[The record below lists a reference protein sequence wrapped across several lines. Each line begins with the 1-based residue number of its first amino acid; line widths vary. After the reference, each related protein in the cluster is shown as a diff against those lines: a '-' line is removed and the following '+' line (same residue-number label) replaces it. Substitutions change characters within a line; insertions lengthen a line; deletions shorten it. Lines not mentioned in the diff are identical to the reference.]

1 MALSFE
7 EAEAVIV
14 EFCKTYPQALTITF
28 NLAQTQEE
36 IYGPEN
42 TVALRGRIAGS
53 YRAASGGADFALA
66 NCDSNEKFETTLRH
80 EILGHFGINTFNP
93 SEKRAVLNAII
104 EARSEVGL
112 ETLWGYVDR
121 LYPALTDMRKAEE
134 VYAFACEAIDPSDRS
149 EAIKGQQSYDDVCVS
164 RTRAMRISDLI
175 NLTTMVAEGLHDRTR
190 SQQTFPTDDSAQFK
204 QDFPMKTS
212 EFPVWLAVPPDDREK
227 MRAAAGLLDS
237 GRAAVA
243 WDKEE
248 KLWYARPGCDLNRIQ
263 EWLPDRSVRAGGGDP
278 EAEFL
283 DVLTQAGLII
293 KGMPVMNGK
302 PQSVR
307 TVESK
312 SGRKSGVYCGYLDRR
327 PGGWFINYHRAPS
340 AKEVTNWSA
349 SGGKADPVARLHI
362 RAAAKQSQEDS
373 ARERAA
379 NYARQTRIAKK
390 LYDRLPAAD
399 PSHPYLVRKGIPPTP
414 DLRQTRN
421 GALVVPFFNASGTFQ
436 SLQYIRASGDKRLF
450 KGAPKQGHFQVV
462 GSPLQAGQPILYAE
476 GYATARSLNLAT
488 GHPVVMTIDAGNMV
502 AVAQI
507 LHQQFPNSQ
516 HLLMADFDHA
526 KAENKGLLMAT
537 EAASKVGGQVLYP
550 AFNESEIA
558 QGFTDF
564 NDLHHSRGLDA
575 LREQIASF
583 EPSFVRH
590 EEIPTMSD
598 QSNPQTLGTFV
609 TPGIRKALENEWAA
623 LQGDFFNQ
631 QQRLGDQL
639 KIELR
644 AALKAEKS
652 ILKAEDAQ
660 TLKDKPFGERIA
672 ASVGLREPGNN
683 GLQIAHI
690 NHALK
695 QLDKAEHEGW
705 TSRSFDGQLMK
716 LREVGQYAIDKGRA
730 NPSAIGELAK
740 DRDTWVSEQAAVRVT
755 AAGLAPLAAVDINTQ
770 TTQFA
775 EQMQERIGEIVK
787 SAKEDPFRTV
797 DLASLALHLNV
808 QDHVHIQAQRFTPD
822 ELEASVA
829 IETRAEAY
837 ADAIAPDQNASL
849 SMTVAT
855 SDVVTWAQLDVQ
867 DLEVIRAEP
876 LRENATLVMLDNAQS
891 VPVYAQEIEATGIQ
905 LSASQ
910 TLDLEPRLSQV
921 DLLGQQ
927 IQSLESP
934 GLGSVGASHV
944 DEVTPESSELVKEAS
959 ISLSNDLQDS
969 SAVGTSE
976 PTANAD
982 RKLLDINLFDSYLD
996 KDHYLVQDQ
1005 LEVIHAKAESYQNN
1019 VEDSGVA
1026 PEELIKFA
1034 SQISDIGSLSENSV
1048 YRMAQMHASGLD
1060 GEYLGTPFERAMS
1073 EVISQGIKA
1082 SPVYARTIDEYI
1094 STDGEVAVI
1103 AAGALLALQHS
1114 NASAVTTADPFTSSV
1129 IQPALEPE
1137 PLNFTHNGQPV
1148 SLNLQ
1153 NLQPGTLPDA
1163 TVIRP
1168 VAPAAPALPSFTY
1181 NGQPASLTPDRQT
1194 VTQQADAERADTVLD
1209 QAAPAALDPLASD
1222 SAQPPLDEPAALA
1235 TSTASVESAAVEPQI
1250 KAALDEA
1257 DRPAERESVIQQL
1270 DAAPQAVIEQPINET
1285 TAALRPD
1292 AQSADQAPTQTTST
1306 TAPTGLSDARQQWA
1320 RSQPWFDGE
1329 GHDDKGAYVRGRE
1342 LAGNRVQWLFRT
1354 DAELMAWAE
1363 KQRPAPVLPTARAS
1377 AASAAPAQAPQAAIE
1392 QSVIETTDVSRSDVQ
1407 SADQTTT
1414 QAAPTQAP
1422 ASSEAL
1428 DDAILVGPRRG
1439 IDEPKPDV
1447 SHIDKDLLLTRL
1459 TNELQ
1464 GDKSM
1469 LYKLDNEPAFVD
1481 RGARLEM
1488 VPGAGQSDEKIMAA
1502 LLTAAQFYRGE
1513 IELTGSAAFKAKAI
1527 ELIVQHRVN
1536 VKMKTPEQRAMLD
1549 EARKAYSA
1557 PEVNPDAI
1565 RGDTPPLYDPAPPV
1579 APIAAAPV
1587 QPEPIVTQP
1596 AQVQAAPAQ
1605 PVAAQKDDTAP
1616 LQMPE
1621 HLQAPDP
1628 VDDRY
1633 AHYEPAQALDIVP
1646 SAVVIQPPQAEAAS
1660 EVAKS
1665 AARIDP
1671 SVHASPKAAE
1681 HGITGKVIDHGE
1693 APFRFDSKNQNSVY
1707 ITMRT
1712 RAGTQTFWGKELAGL
1727 LRETRI
1733 EPGRMATLKW
1743 LGQQPVVVQAPVKN
1757 PDTGVVVRYEEKST
1771 HRNQWSLALTDGTT
1785 VRTGDDQGVKMVAYD
1800 AARFH
1805 MVQES
1810 IAAQLP
1816 IQTQE
1821 PAWPRDGLYWMA
1833 PNGQGSAIAGDALSA
1848 PRPTVDAQA
1857 AGTPIISSWSADGQ
1871 LDMALYRS
1879 DGPYLQGVVRHAG
1892 EYQHVLVSLPDR
1904 PDAPPMVINA
1914 ITEQGLVPIGVGNG
1928 INRSGGESVARDHI
1942 AFELE
1947 GDTAVRIAKLDFPA
1961 DVPPQLHHRL
1971 GFDERWKDTQNL
1983 PKSAP
1988 APAPQAQPSAVRP
2001 S

>member
-80 EILGHFGINTFNP
+80 EILGHFGINTFSP

-112 ETLWGYVDR
+112 ETLWAYVDR
-121 LYPALTDMRKAEE
+121 LYPDLSDMRKAEE

-149 EAIKGQQSYDDVCVS
+149 AAIKGQQSYEDVCVS

-190 SQQTFPTDDSAQFK
+190 SQQTFPSDDSAQFK
-204 QDFPMKTS
+204 QDSPMKTS

-278 EAEFL
+278 ESEFL
-283 DVLTQAGLII
+283 DVLTQAGLVI
-293 KGMPVMNGK
+293 KGMPVMNGTRQRVATTEDK
-302 PQSVR
+302 HG
-307 TVESK
+307 K
-312 SGRKSGVYCGYLDRR
+312 KSGVYTGYLDRR
-327 PGGWFINYHRAPS
+327 PAGWYVNYHRAES
-340 AKEVTNWSA
+340 AKDVTNWTA
-349 SGGKADPVARLHI
+349 QGGEADPMARLHI
-362 RAAAKQSQEDS
+362 RAAAKQSQEDT
-373 ARERAA
+373 ARERAELHA
-379 NYARQTRIAKK
+379 QQTLAAKK

-414 DLRQTRN
+414 ELRQTRN
-421 GALVVPFFNASGTFQ
+421 GALVVPFFNASGTFKT
-436 SLQYIRASGDKRLF
+436 LQYIPEAGEKLLF
-450 KGAPKQGHFQVV
+450 KDAPKQGHFLVV
-462 GSPLQAGQPILYAE
+462 GGELQAGRPVLYAE

-516 HLLMADFDHA
+516 HLFMADFDHA

-558 QGFTDF
+558 KGFTDF
-564 NDLHHSRGLDA
+564 NDLHNSRGLDA
-575 LREQIASF
+575 VRDQTAPLLMQPIKVPTMQERPVSDALDTPLPSVQPPVTPESNAAHMLRVVREAGF
-583 EPSFVRH
+583 EPELLPMAQR
-590 EEIPTMSD
+590 D
-598 QSNPQTLGTFV
+598 LNRFV
-609 TPGIRKALENEWAA
+609 TEAFG
-623 LQGDFFNQ
+623 QS
-631 QQRLGDQL
+631 LGEFD
-639 KIELR
+639 
-644 AALKAEKS
+644 
-652 ILKAEDAQ
+652 
-660 TLKDKPFGERIA
+660 
-672 ASVGLREPGNN
+672 GNN
-683 GLQIAHI
+683 RQISLPVQWTGEAETRGFVIKDDVLEEAGEKEPEIFSVYATDHDGSSVWVADFESKARADEFVSKLQMIDA
-690 NHALK
+690 NARS
-695 QLDKAEHEGW
+695 LDPIITPESSVA
-705 TSRSFDGQLMK
+705 
-716 LREVGQYAIDKGRA
+716 A
-730 NPSAIGELAK
+730 NEP
-740 DRDTWVSEQAAVRVT
+740 VST
-755 AAGLAPLAAVDINTQ
+755 AGLADPTDAELPL
-770 TTQFA
+770 
-775 EQMQERIGEIVK
+775 
-787 SAKEDPFRTV
+787 S
-797 DLASLALHLNV
+797 
-808 QDHVHIQAQRFTPD
+808 
-822 ELEASVA
+822 
-829 IETRAEAY
+829 
-837 ADAIAPDQNASL
+837 
-849 SMTVAT
+849 
-855 SDVVTWAQLDVQ
+855 QLD
-867 DLEVIRAEP
+867 
-876 LRENATLVMLDNAQS
+876 
-891 VPVYAQEIEATGIQ
+891 
-905 LSASQ
+905 
-910 TLDLEPRLSQV
+910 
-921 DLLGQQ
+921 LLAQQ
-927 IQSLESP
+927 IQSLETQEAQI
-934 GLGSVGASHV
+934 VGNLKGYY
-944 DEVTPESSELVKEAS
+944 D
-959 ISLSNDLQDS
+959 NYD
-969 SAVGTSE
+969 
-976 PTANAD
+976 AD
-982 RKLLDINLFDSYLD
+982 GATIY
-996 KDHYLVQDQ
+996 Q
-1005 LEVIHAKAESYQNN
+1005 AE
-1019 VEDSGVA
+1019 
-1026 PEELIKFA
+1026 
-1034 SQISDIGSLSENSV
+1034 
-1048 YRMAQMHASGLD
+1048 SGLD
-1060 GEYLGTPFERAMS
+1060 DLRGALQGLRDELTDLEAQIEFAERYQFEAVQDDVRDTSRSSHEPLSVDQTTLTTPGNVE
-1073 EVISQGIKA
+1073 GIIEGMA
-1082 SPVYARTIDEYI
+1082 GI
-1094 STDGEVAVI
+1094 EVADAEPATANESLPQVASSET
-1103 AAGALLALQHS
+1103 AAAQPL
-1114 NASAVTTADPFTSSV
+1114 TFTY
-1129 IQPALEPE
+1129 
-1137 PLNFTHNGQPV
+1137 NGQPAT
-1148 SLNLQ
+1148 LNLQ
-1153 NLQPGTLPDA
+1153 NLRPGTFPEA

-1168 VAPAAPALPSFTY
+1168 IVPVAPALPTFTF
-1181 NGQPASLTPDRQT
+1181 NGQPASLTPDRQAT
-1194 VTQQADAERADTVLD
+1194 SQPVEAERADTVLD

-1222 SAQPPLDEPAALA
+1222 SAQPPLGEPAALT
-1235 TSTASVESAAVEPQI
+1235 TSTAYLESVAVEPQI
-1250 KAALDEA
+1250 QPALDEA
-1257 DRPAERESVIQQL
+1257 VQLAERESVIQQL

-1292 AQSADQAPTQTTST
+1292 PQSADQAPTQTTSKA
-1306 TAPTGLSDARQQWA
+1306 APTGLSDARQQWA

-1329 GHDDKGAYVRGRE
+1329 GHDEKGTYVRGRE

-1354 DAELMAWAE
+1354 DAELMTWAD

-1377 AASAAPAQAPQAAIE
+1377 AAASAAPAA
-1392 QSVIETTDVSRSDVQ
+1392 
-1407 SADQTTT
+1407 
-1414 QAAPTQAP
+1414 
-1422 ASSEAL
+1422 SEAL
-1428 DDAILVGPRRG
+1428 ADAILVGPRIG
-1439 IDEPKPDV
+1439 ADEPKPEL
-1447 SHIDKDLLLTRL
+1447 STIDKDLLLTRL

-1565 RGDTPPLYDPAPPV
+1565 RGDTPPPYDPAPPV

-1587 QPEPIVTQP
+1587 QPAPIVTQP

-1605 PVAAQKDDTAP
+1605 PVAAQNDDTAP

-1646 SAVVIQPPQAEAAS
+1646 SAVVIEPPSQAEAAS

-1712 RAGTQTFWGKELAGL
+1712 RTGTQTFWGKELAGL

-1816 IQTQE
+1816 VQIQE
-1821 PAWPRDGLYWMA
+1821 AAWPRDGLYWMT

-1848 PRPTVDAQA
+1848 PRPSVDAQA

-1914 ITEQGLVPIGVGNG
+1914 ITEKGLVPIGIGNG

-1942 AFELE
+1942 AFKLE
-1947 GDTAVRIAKLDFPA
+1947 GDTSVRIAKLDFPA

>member
-121 LYPALTDMRKAEE
+121 LYPDLSDMRKAEE

-149 EAIKGQQSYDDVCVS
+149 AAIKGQQSYEDVCVS

-190 SQQTFPTDDSAQFK
+190 SQQTFPSDDSAQFK
-204 QDFPMKTS
+204 QDSPMKTS

-227 MRAAAGLLDS
+227 MRAAAGTLES

-278 EAEFL
+278 ESEFL
-283 DVLTQAGLII
+283 DVLTQAGLVI
-293 KGMPVMNGK
+293 KGMPVMNGTRQRVATTEDK
-302 PQSVR
+302 HG
-307 TVESK
+307 K
-312 SGRKSGVYCGYLDRR
+312 KSGVYTGYLDRR
-327 PGGWFINYHRAPS
+327 PAGWYVNYHRADS
-340 AKEVTNWSA
+340 AKDVTNWTA
-349 SGGKADPVARLHI
+349 QGGEADPMTRLHI
-362 RAAAKQSQEDS
+362 RAAAKQSQEDT
-373 ARERAA
+373 ARERAELHA
-379 NYARQTRIAKK
+379 QQTLAAKK

-399 PSHPYLVRKGIPPTP
+399 PSHAYLVRKGIPPTP

-421 GALVVPFFNASGTFQ
+421 GALVVPFFNVSGTFKT
-436 SLQYIRASGDKRLF
+436 LQYIPEAGEKLLF
-450 KGAPKQGHFQVV
+450 KDAPKQGHFNVV
-462 GSPLQAGQPILYAE
+462 GGELQAGQPVLYAE

-507 LHQQFPNSQ
+507 LHQQFPSSQ
-516 HLLMADFDHA
+516 HLFMADFDHA

-564 NDLHHSRGLDA
+564 NDLHHSRGLGA
-575 LREQIASF
+575 IREQIASF

-590 EEIPTMSD
+590 EEVAAMSD

-609 TPGIRKALENEWAA
+609 TPAIRKTLENEWAT

-639 KIELR
+639 KTELR

-652 ILKAEDAQ
+652 TLKSEDAQ
-660 TLKDKPFGERIA
+660 TLKDKSFGERIA

-740 DRDTWVSEQAAVRVT
+740 DRDTWVNEQAAVRVT
-755 AAGLAPLAAVDINTQ
+755 SAGLTPLAAVDINAQ
-770 TTQFA
+770 MAKFA
-775 EQMQERIGEIVK
+775 EQMQERIEGIVK

-808 QDHVHIQAQRFTPD
+808 QDHAHVQAQRFTPD
-822 ELEASVA
+822 ELQASVA

-837 ADAIAPDQNASL
+837 ADAIAPTETLSL
-849 SMTVAT
+849 SVPVAT
-855 SDVVTWAQLDVQ
+855 SDVVTWAHLDAQ
-867 DLEVIRAEP
+867 DLEVIKAEP

-891 VPVYAQEIEATGIQ
+891 VPVYAQEIEVAGVKLPINDQ
-905 LSASQ
+905 S
-910 TLDLEPRLSQV
+910 LDLEPRPQPSAARDEPVLKVESDEPIDANQLLQSVDAQSAEQTQTLNSIQASFESSDANDTVVSQTETVQDDLRETHPGLSEQV
-921 DLLGQQ
+921 AVDGSGLAPVQAQENGAQ
-927 IQSLESP
+927 ESP
-934 GLGSVGASHV
+934 A
-944 DEVTPESSELVKEAS
+944 
-959 ISLSNDLQDS
+959 QDARNTGQATD
-969 SAVGTSE
+969 SAL
-976 PTANAD
+976 P
-982 RKLLDINLFDSYLD
+982 DS
-996 KDHYLVQDQ
+996 
-1005 LEVIHAKAESYQNN
+1005 A
-1019 VEDSGVA
+1019 
-1026 PEELIKFA
+1026 
-1034 SQISDIGSLSENSV
+1034 
-1048 YRMAQMHASGLD
+1048 
-1060 GEYLGTPFERAMS
+1060 
-1073 EVISQGIKA
+1073 
-1082 SPVYARTIDEYI
+1082 
-1094 STDGEVAVI
+1094 
-1103 AAGALLALQHS
+1103 
-1114 NASAVTTADPFTSSV
+1114 SSV
-1129 IQPALEPE
+1129 TAGPQ
-1137 PLNFTHNGQPV
+1137 PLNFIHNGQPAT
-1148 SLNLQ
+1148 LNLQ
-1153 NLQPGTLPDA
+1153 NLQPGTLPEA

-1168 VAPAAPALPSFTY
+1168 IVPVAPALPSFTF
-1181 NGQPASLTPDRQT
+1181 NGQPASLTPDRQAIP
-1194 VTQQADAERADTVLD
+1194 QLAEAERVETNVE
-1209 QAAPAALDPLASD
+1209 QAASTVFNQALSD
-1222 SAQPPLDEPAALA
+1222 SAPPPVVEPAAL
-1235 TSTASVESAAVEPQI
+1235 TPSTAPVEIAAVESQLKPT
-1250 KAALDEA
+1250 LDEA
-1257 DRPAERESVIQQL
+1257 VQPAERESVTQQQG
-1270 DAAPQAVIEQPINET
+1270 ATPQASVGQFVDQT
-1285 TAALRPD
+1285 TVASRSD
-1292 AQSADQAPTQTTST
+1292 AQSADTAPTQAAS
-1306 TAPTGLSDARQQWA
+1306 APGSVPLSDARQQWA
-1320 RSQPWFDGE
+1320 RSQPWFDGDGQDAE
-1329 GHDDKGAYVRGRE
+1329 GAYVRGRE

-1363 KQRPAPVLPTARAS
+1363 KQRPAPIQPAARTSAP
-1377 AASAAPAQAPQAAIE
+1377 AASTSTPAP
-1392 QSVIETTDVSRSDVQ
+1392 
-1407 SADQTTT
+1407 
-1414 QAAPTQAP
+1414 
-1422 ASSEAL
+1422 SEAL
-1428 DDAILVGPRRG
+1428 ADAILVGPRIG
-1439 IDEPKPDV
+1439 ADEPKPDL
-1447 SHIDKDLLLTRL
+1447 STIDKDLLLTRL
-1459 TNELQ
+1459 SNELQ

-1557 PEVNPDAI
+1557 PEANPDVI
-1565 RGDTPPLYDPAPPV
+1565 RGDTPRLYDPAPPV
-1579 APIAAAPV
+1579 VPIAAAPV
-1587 QPEPIVTQP
+1587 QPSPVATQP
-1596 AQVQAAPAQ
+1596 AQVQAATTQ
-1605 PVAAQKDDTAP
+1605 NVVRKDEMASP
-1616 LQMPE
+1616 QMPE
-1621 HLQAPDP
+1621 HLQAPD
-1628 VDDRY
+1628 VVNDRY
-1633 AHYEPAQALDIVP
+1633 AHYEPAQASHIAP
-1646 SAVVIQPPQAEAAS
+1646 AAVVIEPPSQAEASVEAT
-1660 EVAKS
+1660 KP

-1671 SVHASPKAAE
+1671 SVHQSPKAAE
-1681 HGITGKVIDHGE
+1681 HGVTGKVIDHGE
-1693 APFRFDSKNQNSVY
+1693 APFRFDSQNQNSVY

-1743 LGQQPVVVQAPVKN
+1743 LGQQPVVVQAPVRN
-1757 PDTGVVVRYEEKST
+1757 PETGVVVRYEEKST

-1800 AARFH
+1800 AARYAS
-1805 MVQES
+1805 VQEL
-1810 IAAQLP
+1810 IATQLP
-1816 IQTQE
+1816 VQTQE
-1821 PAWPRDGLYWMA
+1821 PAWPRDGLFWMT
-1833 PNGQGSAIAGDALSA
+1833 PNGQGSAVAGDALSA
-1848 PRPTVDAQA
+1848 PRPAIDAQA
-1857 AGTPIISSWSADGQ
+1857 AGTPIISSWSPDGQ
-1871 LDMALYRS
+1871 LDMALYRG

-1914 ITEQGLVPIGVGNG
+1914 ITEKGLVPIGVGNG

-1942 AFELE
+1942 AFRLE

-1961 DVPPQLHHRL
+1961 EVPPQLHHRL